1 MYPNRRHTSD
11 RAGRGRLRALVLGIT
26 LLLLF
31 TASVGGTL
39 AFLTTQTAP
48 VVNTF
53 QPSHISCEVTEQ
65 FDGTVKSSVN
75 VRNTGDTTA
84 FLRVRLVTYRVN
96 AQGQRIGGT
105 AQIPAFTPGENWLK
119 IDDCYYYAHPVAP
132 GKSPASPLIGAE
144 GIRLTDYI
152 DADGGRQVIEV
163 IAEAIQS
170 EPTSA
175 VQQAWGVTIREG
187 SVTASAGA

>member
-11 RAGRGRLRALVLGIT
+11 RAGGGRLRALVLGLS
-26 LLLLF
+26 LLLLL

-53 QPSHISCEVTEQ
+53 HPSQVSCEVTEQ
-65 FDGTVKSSVN
+65 FDGTVKSNVS
-75 VRNTGDTTA
+75 VRNTGDTPA
-84 FLRVRLVTYRVN
+84 FLRVRLVAYRVN

-105 AQIPAFTPGENWLK
+105 AQIPAFTPGENWFK
-119 IDDCYYYAHPVAP
+119 IEDCYYYALPVAP
-132 GKSPASPLIGAE
+132 GESPATPLIGAE
-144 GIRLTDYI
+144 GIRLTDYT
-152 DADGGRQVIEV
+152 DADGGRQVVEV

-170 EPTSA
+170 EPASA

-187 SVTASAGA
+187 SVTAPAGA